1 MCLDAPHRT
10 QTTFTRALQPGV
22 RSPDASVGS
31 CSDPQPR
38 RRSPSGELVSE
49 SEGSHFELPLE
60 KTPELHRK
68 KEESYTRNQFF
79 QSRGQRESVR
89 EASKEPERT
98 SQPCTL
104 HQAALEGWPWLF
116 WGGGCHRVEEL
127 CLERV
132 TSHLARIPCIDP
144 KD

>member
-1 MCLDAPHRT
+1 MH
-10 QTTFTRALQPGV
+10 QPGPAV
-22 RSPDASVGS
+22 THSHDGGHRQESWSVS
-31 CSDPQPR
+31 LR
-38 RRSPSGELVSE
+38 EVI
-49 SEGSHFELPLE
+49 FELPLE

-98 SQPCTL
+98 SQPCAL

-116 WGGGCHRVEEL
+116 WGGGSHRLEEL

-132 TSHLARIPCIDP
+132 TQSLGQNTLH
-144 KD
+144 